1 MTSMNKDNV
10 HGLGVSLFKD
20 DKNKGKELQDK
31 TMSDKQWTDSDQQL
45 GGWRGGGGGG
55 GG

>member
-10 HGLGVSLFKD
+10 HGLSGVSLFKD

-45 GGWRGGGGGG
+45 GRMAGGGGGG
-55 GG
+55 